1 MGGGVGMRIFY
12 ALRKISKYAKDF
24 FKYLIYAVFF
34 LFVGVL
40 AGLIPFFLIS
50 TVLSRF
56 LSGAAVDTNL
66 AVVVSVGIAICLI
79 LKTCCTNAGLIASHF
94 LAYKTLQNMRERL
107 AEKLLRMPMG
117 TIIETG
123 PGELK
128 KSFLENV
135 EDMELILAHALP
147 EGLAN
152 LLSFLVVT
160 GALFVVDWRMAL
172 LSLAVLP
179 IGCIAFW
186 GMLRTSKT
194 RMQPYYQ
201 ASKQMNEAI
210 VEYISGMEVIKV
222 FGQTSA
228 SFRKYGES
236 VKRYRQ
242 QTLEWFGVS
251 WSFMAVYSVFLPA
264 TLCFMLPLGAIF
276 LLDGGIALNQFVLC
290 CLMGVGVGFPM
301 LRLVEFI
308 PMLPQLSIK
317 AEKLERIFDMQE
329 LEEGNI
335 DDIPDHFDVEC
346 KDVSFSYGGNE
357 VLHHISFCAKEN
369 MVTALVGESG
379 AGKSTLAKLISR
391 FWDVGAGSIQIGGI
405 DIRSYSYHALASLMS
420 YVSQDIFLFN
430 TSILENIRMGRPGAS
445 DEEVI
450 KIAKATQCHE
460 FILNCPD
467 GYHTIVGDGGEKLS
481 GGQRQRVS
489 IARAMLK
496 NAPIIILDEATSFT
510 DPENEDKIQRSLN
523 NLIQGKTLIVIAH
536 RLSTIQNA
544 NNIIVMDQGRIAAQ
558 GTHSELMNTS
568 PLYQLMWETYT
579 QSSQWNVRKGN
590 TTVPERSEI
599 EC

>member
-1 MGGGVGMRIFY
+1 MRIFY

-66 AVVVSVGIAICLI
+66 VVVVSVGIAICLI

-242 QTLEWFGVS
+242 RTLEWFGVS

-264 TLCFMLPLGAIF
+264 ALCFMLPLGAIF
-276 LLDGGIALNQFVLC
+276 LLDGSIALNQFVLC

-369 MVTALVGESG
+369 MVI
-379 AGKSTLAKLISR
+379 IS
-391 FWDVGAGSIQIGGI
+391 VKQHLEG
-405 DIRSYSYHALASLMS
+405 H
-420 YVSQDIFLFN
+420 LF
-430 TSILENIRMGRPGAS
+430 A
-445 DEEVI
+445 
-450 KIAKATQCHE
+450 
-460 FILNCPD
+460 
-467 GYHTIVGDGGEKLS
+467 
-481 GGQRQRVS
+481 
-489 IARAMLK
+489 
-496 NAPIIILDEATSFT
+496 
-510 DPENEDKIQRSLN
+510 
-523 NLIQGKTLIVIAH
+523 
-536 RLSTIQNA
+536 
-544 NNIIVMDQGRIAAQ
+544 
-558 GTHSELMNTS
+558 
-568 PLYQLMWETYT
+568 
-579 QSSQWNVRKGN
+579 
-590 TTVPERSEI
+590 
-599 EC
+599 